1 MSATTFPDWVASR
14 GSSNPDRIA
23 LAADGRTWTFAQLDA
38 DVTKLARQLASFGVT
53 RGGRIAT
60 LLHNCAAAAIL
71 PHALLRLG
79 ATLVPLNVRLSQ
91 AEIEW
96 QLADAS
102 PGLVLLEPRTRSLV
116 ASSKVNIIDVEQL
129 NPADESNVDLS
140 LEHDGD
146 SVLAIIYTSGT
157 TGQPKGAMLTV
168 ANFWWSAI
176 GSALN
181 LGTRDDDRWV
191 ACLPLFHVGGLSI
204 VIRSAIYGITAV
216 VQDGFDPAAVN
227 AEIDDNGATIVSV
240 VSVMLERMIERRD
253 GKPYPSTLRCVLLGG
268 GPAPAPLLEKCG
280 ELGIPVVQTYGLT
293 ETCSQ
298 VATLS
303 PEEAQRRLGSAG
315 KPLYPNAIRIASENS
330 GEGEILVRGPIVMS
344 GYLNRVDAT
353 IKAIVDGWLHTGD
366 IGRIDAD
373 GFLYVLDRR
382 DDLIITGGENVYPA
396 EVEAA
401 LLRHDAV
408 KEAAVIGIVDE
419 KWGQRIVA
427 VIFSTTPID
436 AEALAAHCRAQ
447 LASYKVPKE
456 FRFVSVPL
464 PRTASGKIRR
474 VSLRE
479 IL

>member
-1 MSATTFPDWVASR
+1 
-14 GSSNPDRIA
+14 
-23 LAADGRTWTFAQLDA
+23 
-38 DVTKLARQLASFGVT
+38 
-53 RGGRIAT
+53 
-60 LLHNCAAAAIL
+60 
-71 PHALLRLG
+71 
-79 ATLVPLNVRLSQ
+79 
-91 AEIEW
+91 
-96 QLADAS
+96 
-102 PGLVLLEPRTRSLV
+102 
-116 ASSKVNIIDVEQL
+116 
-129 NPADESNVDLS
+129 
-140 LEHDGD
+140 
-146 SVLAIIYTSGT
+146 
-157 TGQPKGAMLTV
+157 
-168 ANFWWSAI
+168 
-176 GSALN
+176 
-181 LGTRDDDRWV
+181 
-191 ACLPLFHVGGLSI
+191 
-204 VIRSAIYGITAV
+204 
-216 VQDGFDPAAVN
+216 
-227 AEIDDNGATIVSV
+227 
-240 VSVMLERMIERRD
+240 
-253 GKPYPSTLRCVLLGG
+253 
-268 GPAPAPLLEKCG
+268 
-280 ELGIPVVQTYGLT
+280 VQTYGLT